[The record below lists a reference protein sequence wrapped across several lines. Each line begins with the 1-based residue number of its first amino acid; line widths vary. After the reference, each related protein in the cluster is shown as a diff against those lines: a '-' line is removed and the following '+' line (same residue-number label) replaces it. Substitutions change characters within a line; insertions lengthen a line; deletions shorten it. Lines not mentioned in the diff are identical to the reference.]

1 MNSGVYFAQAGDMV
15 KIGWSNNIP
24 SRLVAIRNSCPAE
37 VVLLRTIPTA
47 DRQLERTLHKR
58 FAHLR
63 VRLEWFS
70 LRDELCAFIEAE
82 IPLASEQHAGDP
94 RTEAVRA
101 TLAQAIERLGGFT
114 ATAAACGLTE
124 YSIRNWLKA
133 GCLNN
138 VSVEPALKFAHAVKI
153 PLDDFVV
160 KD

>member
-1 MNSGVYFAQAGDMV
+1 MTFKAPPETNGKPKKGT
-15 KIGWSNNIP
+15 P
-24 SRLVAIRNSCPAE
+24 
-37 VVLLRTIPTA
+37 
-47 DRQLERTLHKR
+47 
-58 FAHLR
+58 
-63 VRLEWFS
+63 
-70 LRDELCAFIEAE
+70 
-82 IPLASEQHAGDP
+82 
-94 RTEAVRA
+94 EAVRA

-153 PLDDFVV
+153 PLDDFVI